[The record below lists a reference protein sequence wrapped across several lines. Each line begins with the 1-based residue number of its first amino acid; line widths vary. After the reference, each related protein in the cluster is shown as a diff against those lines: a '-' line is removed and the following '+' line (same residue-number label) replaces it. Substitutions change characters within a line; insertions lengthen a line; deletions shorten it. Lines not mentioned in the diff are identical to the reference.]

1 MILHNSTVLILGGW
15 GLVGMAAAR
24 KILQRG
30 PAKMVMDS
38 LWKNEAEEACDKL
51 SKDYPRVQFV
61 PEWGDIFVRT
71 SLKDRPRKDVMNDS
85 ASRRQLM
92 DDTYERPTPE
102 RLAAFYLHKIVTE
115 HKPDVIV
122 DCVNSATGLAY
133 QDIYSAYYDVKPALD
148 READGIPADDPFFE
162 KFERL
167 LDTISPPQ
175 LIRHIQVLMDA
186 TMKAGVHTYV
196 KVGTTGTGGMGLNIP
211 FTHSEDKPSGQL
223 LSKSLMAGA
232 HSMLLFLMGRTPG
245 CPYVKEIKP
254 AAAIAWKG
262 IGFGEIKRGGKPIP
276 LYDCTLAQAEELGKQ
291 FMRQKEKAGVA
302 LGENLKSV
310 YIDTGENGIFSADEF
325 YTITASEQM
334 EFVTPEE
341 IGQVVL
347 WEIEGGNSGFDVI
360 GALDSVVMG
369 PSYRAGILRTGAL
382 EEMKRLERQTGTHSV
397 AFEMLGPPHL
407 SKLLYE
413 AHLIQLVYRNPVEAQ
428 KDTPEEMSA
437 KLVKLLEEDQKL
449 RATMISIGLAVLLPD
464 GKRLLRGPD
473 VKIPAYAGSNV
484 VPIENGSVEEWADK
498 GWVDLRVKNM
508 SKWQERIRVYQQSIS
523 RIGED
528 TSSGIPWERMSFDED
543 DVHFPGKIV
552 TRIFIE
558 EEQGALFKS

>member
-1 MILHNSTVLILGGW
+1 
-15 GLVGMAAAR
+15 
-24 KILQRG
+24 
-30 PAKMVMDS
+30 
-38 LWKNEAEEACDKL
+38 
-51 SKDYPRVQFV
+51 
-61 PEWGDIFVRT
+61 
-71 SLKDRPRKDVMNDS
+71 
-85 ASRRQLM
+85 
-92 DDTYERPTPE
+92 
-102 RLAAFYLHKIVTE
+102 
-115 HKPDVIV
+115 
-122 DCVNSATGLAY
+122 
-133 QDIYSAYYDVKPALD
+133 
-148 READGIPADDPFFE
+148 
-162 KFERL
+162 
-167 LDTISPPQ
+167 
-175 LIRHIQVLMDA
+175 
-186 TMKAGVHTYV
+186 MKAGVHTYV

-528 TSSGIPWERMSFDED
+528 TSSGMPWERMSFDED

-558 EEQGALFKS
+558 EEQGARIKS

>member
-1 MILHNSTVLILGGW
+1 MILHNSTVLNLGGW

-24 KILQRG
+24 KMSLRG
-30 PAKMVMDS
+30 PSKMVMHS
-38 LWKNEAEEACDKL
+38 LHQHEAEESCQKL
-51 SKDYPRVQFV
+51 AKEFPKVQFI
-61 PEWGDIFVRT
+61 PEWGDIFVREG
-71 SLKDRPRKDVMNDS
+71 LKDRPRKDVMANR
-85 ASRRQLM
+85 AWRRQFM
-92 DDTYERPTPE
+92 EDIFERPIPE
-102 RLAAFYLHKIVTE
+102 RLQGFYLHKLIS
-115 HKPDVIV
+115 KYRPDVIV
-122 DCVNSATGLAY
+122 DSVNSATGLAY
-133 QDIYSAYYDVKPALD
+133 QDIYSAYYDVKADLD
-148 READGIPADDPFFE
+148 REQEGIGREDPFFE

-167 LDTISPPQ
+167 LNTVQTPQ
-175 LIRHIQVLMDA
+175 LIRHIQVLVDA
-186 TMKAGVHTYV
+186 TMNAGVHTYV

-262 IGFGEIKRGGKPIP
+262 IGYGEIHRGGKPIP
-276 LYDCTLAQAEELGKQ
+276 LFDCTLDQAEVLDKT
-291 FMRQKEKAGVA
+291 FMRQKDKMGTP
-302 LGENLKSV
+302 LKENLKAV

-325 YTITASEQM
+325 FTITAAEQM

-341 IGQVVL
+341 IAQAVL

-382 EEMKRLERQTGTHSV
+382 DEMKRLERKTGTDSV

-413 AHLIQLVYRNPVEAQ
+413 AHLLNKCYANPGDVLE
-428 KDTPEEMSA
+428 DSPENMSA
-437 KLVKLLEEDQKL
+437 KVTAVLHDDRQM
-449 RATMISIGLAVLLPD
+449 RATMISIGLAILLSD

-473 VKIPAYAGSNV
+473 VKIPAYAGSNM
-484 VPIENGSVEEWADK
+484 VPIENGSIEEWADK
-498 GWVDLRVKNM
+498 GWVDLRPKNM
-508 SKWQERIRVYQQSIS
+508 KKWQQ
-523 RIGED
+523 RIGTYLESLNRVGDD
-528 TSSGIPWERMSFDED
+528 TSSGVPWERMNID
-543 DVHFPGKIV
+543 DDDGYFPGKIV
-552 TRIFIE
+552 THIFIE
-558 EEQGALFKS
+558 EEKGARIKS